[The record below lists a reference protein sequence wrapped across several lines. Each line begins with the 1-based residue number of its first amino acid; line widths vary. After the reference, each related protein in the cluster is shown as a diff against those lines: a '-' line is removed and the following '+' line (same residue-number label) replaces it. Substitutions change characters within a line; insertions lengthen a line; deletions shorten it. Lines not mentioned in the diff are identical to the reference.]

1 MAMRMMQTRLF
12 IVVLFTGF
20 LITACVGPAH
30 TLKTDGVDKDITTA
44 SVITDLQTTRG
55 RTVLWGG
62 VIISSKNLA
71 TTTQLEVLA
80 YPLDADDAPNIK
92 DTPGKRFLLLKEGY
106 LETATY
112 AAGRRVTAVGEVTG
126 TRLGKVGETTYTYPT
141 IKASQ
146 LHLWPKKTKST
157 DPQVHF
163 GIGIGISR

>member
-1 MAMRMMQTRLF
+1 MMQTRLF

-20 LITACVGPAH
+20 LITACAGPAH
-30 TLKTDGVDKDITTA
+30 TLKIDGVDKSITPA
-44 SVITDLQTTRG
+44 SVVADLQTTRG

-80 YPLDADDAPNIK
+80 YPLDADDAPNNK
-92 DTPGKRFLLLKEGY
+92 AAPGIRFLLLKQGY

-112 AAGRRVTAVGEVTG
+112 EAGRRVTAVGKITG
-126 TRLGKVGETTYTYPT
+126 TRLGKVGESTYTYPT
-141 IKASQ
+141 LQVSQ
-146 LHLWPKKTKST
+146 LHLWPKKTQST
-157 DPQVHF
+157 DPRIHF